1 MKEVRGLKFDITE
14 IQYLRGLVM
23 ADKLINNYDE
33 DKNTKIAQNKSMHDF
48 TNEVLEKLDKMEDE

>member
-1 MKEVRGLKFDITE
+1 MKFDITE